1 LADDAT
7 IRIQPLGG
15 LWETLGIDRLRG
27 IVPEDIQASCNSWG
41 PDTLNF
47 VLKSEAGARRPD
59 VLPFTP
65 VDLELGGM
73 LCWSGF
79 VWQRPS
85 DVNGYSVGCRGWQYH
100 LDDDLLDRVYVHTRL
115 GDYRDQRTF
124 LGANLSAGN
133 FIVSGVVSID
143 DGVVVIGWPNGAVL
157 GGGGAN
163 VGVTLDLGPD
173 STGKRVVMTWESVN
187 NAAAG
192 TATVRGTDG
201 ESYGSAGESIIS
213 FAMNTGASGTSAAT
227 FTTARRYIHIALA
240 TSGTLA
246 IDAHLRITGM
256 KVFRATAYESG
267 NASIL
272 KADTVLKDVLALAPL
287 LNQSTSAIAAGTFS
301 IPEWLTGGYLTPR
314 QIAEAVN
321 AYENYRL
328 KIGGAD
334 LRTLVYDAK
343 PSAPILEVG
352 EWSGAEFS
360 DATVSGEPIYD
371 TAVVDATGPDGG
383 RLVSKRTQIGTLVD
397 RRSFHRS
404 RTLPISTAVTSAVAD
419 RFGDLWLTE
428 HRTAPFAGR
437 LVLTGASARR
447 VTGGG
452 SVPAYELLLYAGE
465 KIRLSNRLDP
475 DTGGWGRD
483 GRIAGVTYHYDARQA
498 DVAIDDQRDRFE
510 SVLARYGVLVDQFS

>member
-7 IRIQPLGG
+7 IRIQPGAAA
-15 LWETLGIDRLRG
+15 WETLGADRLRG
-27 IVPEDIQASCNSWG
+27 IVSENIEASCNSWG

-47 VLKSEAGARRPD
+47 VLKAEQGARRPD

-65 VDLELGGM
+65 IDLELGGI

-85 DVNGYSVGCRGWQYH
+85 DTNGYSVGCRGWQYH
-100 LDDDLLDRVYVHTRL
+100 LDDDLLDRAYVHTRL
-115 GDYRDQRTF
+115 GDYRDQRSF
-124 LGANLSAGN
+124 LGADLSAN
-133 FIVSGVVSID
+133 HFTVSGVVSTD
-143 DGVVVIGWPNGAVL
+143 DGTITIGWPNGAVL
-157 GGGGAN
+157 GGSGAN

-173 STGKRVVMTWESVN
+173 STGKRVVLTYEAVGSSTCV
-187 NAAAG
+187 
-192 TATVRGTDG
+192 VRGTNG
-201 ESYGSAGESIIS
+201 ESYGGTGEDVLGFTPIASETKAGT
-213 FAMNTGASGTSAAT
+213 FA
-227 FTTARRYIHIALA
+227 TARRYIHIALA

-246 IDAHLRITGM
+246 ADVHMRITGM
-256 KVFRATAYESG
+256 KVFRDTAYESG

-272 KADTVLKDVLALAPL
+272 KADTVLKDLLALAPL
-287 LNQSTSAIAAGTFS
+287 LNQSPSAIAAGTFS

-352 EWSGAEFS
+352 DWSGAQFT
-360 DATVSGEPIYD
+360 DATVSGEEIYSR
-371 TAVVDATGPDGG
+371 AIVDATGPDGA
-383 RLVSKRTQIGTLVD
+383 RLVSKRTQTGTLVD
-397 RRSFHRS
+397 RRSFTRS

-447 VTGGG
+447 VTSGG
-452 SVPAYELLLYAGE
+452 SVPAHELLLAAGE

-483 GRIAGVTYHYDARQA
+483 GRIAGVTYRHDTRQA